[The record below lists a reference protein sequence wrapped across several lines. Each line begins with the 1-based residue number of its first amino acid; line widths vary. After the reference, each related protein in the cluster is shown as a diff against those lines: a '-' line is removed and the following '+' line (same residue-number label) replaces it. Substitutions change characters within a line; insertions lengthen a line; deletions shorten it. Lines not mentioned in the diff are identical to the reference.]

1 MLKHEVRLNDY
12 WYVMRNL
19 NYSKI
24 QGKILVNY
32 DMVNLDYLGNS
43 FSNLLNC
50 RIINCKGLV
59 YNQQQREE
67 VLPISNKPRSKIRIE
82 RDLIKAKNAI
92 RILGL
97 NFNHSFHT
105 TWCVR
110 PRHFPL
116 VSFTTLRNKFSLH
129 LSSLLSCSH
138 DTSGQPNQCTISCV
152 SHLQSFLSL
161 TQINT
166 SKHHIYTDCKTRE
179 SEK

>member
-92 RILGL
+92 RILGFEL
-97 NFNHSFHT
+97 QIIHFI
-105 TWCVR
+105 
-110 PRHFPL
+110 PRG
-116 VSFTTLRNKFSLH
+116 V
-129 LSSLLSCSH
+129 
-138 DTSGQPNQCTISCV
+138 
-152 SHLQSFLSL
+152 
-161 TQINT
+161 
-166 SKHHIYTDCKTRE
+166 
-179 SEK
+179 

>member
-1 MLKHEVRLNDY
+1 MGFMLKHEVRLNDY

-43 FSNLLNC
+43 FSNILNC

-116 VSFTTLRNKFSLH
+116 VNFTTLRNKFSLH
-129 LSSLLSCSH
+129 LPLYCLVPMIPRGSTTNVLLTVLATCS
-138 DTSGQPNQCTISCV
+138 PFC
-152 SHLQSFLSL
+152 L
-161 TQINT
+161 
-166 SKHHIYTDCKTRE
+166 
-179 SEK
+179 